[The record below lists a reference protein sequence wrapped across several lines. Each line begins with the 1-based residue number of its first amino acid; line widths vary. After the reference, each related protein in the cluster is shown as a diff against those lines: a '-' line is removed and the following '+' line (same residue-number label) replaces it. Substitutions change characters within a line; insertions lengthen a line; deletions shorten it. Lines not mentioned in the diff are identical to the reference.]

1 MFLSV
6 CLTLRKKQ
14 KQATSKSLPIIE
26 EEGKKNIYIYYY
38 VSSTS
43 DSWSN
48 DLDNQQFDKRHKTK
62 KKSVEATIKN
72 KEIEKRLSSTLMQL
86 SLLV

>member
-26 EEGKKNIYIYYY
+26 EEGKKKYIYYY

>member
-1 MFLSV
+1 MADVSERLSD
-6 CLTLRKKQ
+6 TQ
-14 KQATSKSLPIIE
+14 E
-26 EEGKKNIYIYYY
+26 ENIYYY

>member
-26 EEGKKNIYIYYY
+26 EEGKKIYIYYY